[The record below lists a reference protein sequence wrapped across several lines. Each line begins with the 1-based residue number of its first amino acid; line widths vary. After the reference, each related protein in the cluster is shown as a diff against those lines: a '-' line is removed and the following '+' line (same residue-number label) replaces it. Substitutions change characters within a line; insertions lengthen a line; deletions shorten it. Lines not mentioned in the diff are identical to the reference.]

1 MAQPVKYNRPRRI
14 NVVSIALVVLLA
26 LAAYAAYQFL
36 PLYFQKQEVYR
47 ILEETGSTFA
57 GRRAFY
63 LEDGRARER
72 LRRQMESEMRSKGVE
87 DPELETWIEVDGPE
101 VRFGAVYS
109 AWVEWPFDVVAKQEH
124 VYEVEHTIMV
134 PR

>member
-1 MAQPVKYNRPRRI
+1 MAEPITYKKPRRI
-14 NVVSIALVVLLA
+14 NIVSVTLVLALA

-47 ILEETGSTFA
+47 VLEETSS
-57 GRRAFY
+57 AFSGKRSLY
-63 LEDGRARER
+63 VEDPSSRET
-72 LRRQMESEMRSKGVE
+72 LRRNMENDIRNIGVD
-87 DPELETWIEVDGPE
+87 DPELETWIEVDGTE

-109 AWVEWPFDVVAKQEH
+109 KWVEWPLGIVARQEH
-124 VYEVEHTIMV
+124 VYEVEHKIAI